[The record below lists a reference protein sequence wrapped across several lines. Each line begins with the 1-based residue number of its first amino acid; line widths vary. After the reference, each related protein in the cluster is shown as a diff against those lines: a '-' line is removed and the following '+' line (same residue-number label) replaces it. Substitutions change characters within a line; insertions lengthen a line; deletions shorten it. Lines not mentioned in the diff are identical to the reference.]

1 QVSEAL
7 AQGAKALT
15 GGRANPKFSGL
26 YYEPTVLVD
35 VNHDM
40 AVIREETFCPVLPII
55 KVRDAEQTLRLAN
68 DSRYW
73 LDGCIFRREKEKAR
87 GMAVKFSAGT
97 VCINDN
103 LVNYI
108 IPKTPRG
115 GDKDS
120 AFSRRHGGEAIRKYC
135 YKKSIV
141 IDRSGLKSDFPCS
154 PATAK

>member
-1 QVSEAL
+1 SEAL

-55 KVRDAEQTLRLAN
+55 KVRDAQQALRLAN
-68 DSRYW
+68 DSRYG
-73 LDGCIFRREKEKAR
+73 LDACISTREKEKPRKRA
-87 GMAVKFSAGT
+87 GKFFPGT
-97 VCINDN
+97 VFITENR
-103 LVNYI
+103 VNYI
-108 IPKTPRG
+108 IPKPPRG
-115 GDKDS
+115 GEKDGG
-120 AFSRRHGGEAIRKYC
+120 FSRRPGAEGTRKYF

-141 IDRSGLKSDFPCS
+141 IDRSGIKSDFPCS
-154 PATAK
+154 PATAKK